1 MAENKA
7 QDVEIQADKAGKV
20 TFNNDVI
27 ATIAALAT
35 VDVPGVAGMSGGFTS
50 GVAELLGR
58 KNLTKG
64 VKVEVGTTECAV
76 DLNLVIRYGAKIH
89 EVCAKIQEE
98 VCNAIETMT
107 GLKVVEVNVHVQGV
121 EIEKEKRDADALS
134 APKMG
139 EVAAGTESTPRVR

>member
-89 EVCAKIQEE
+89 
-98 VCNAIETMT
+98 
-107 GLKVVEVNVHVQGV
+107 VEVNVHVQGV

-134 APKMG
+134 APKMD